1 MTEAEILEKINK
13 KQNELEESRSAN
25 ASAEKIKGIENE
37 IEELLASLSEQS
49 TPLEKQQVYLDECAG

>member
-25 ASAEKIKGIENE
+25 VSAEKIKALEDE
-37 IEELLASLSEQS
+37 IEELLISLSNES
-49 TPLEKQQVYLDECAG
+49 TPPEKQQVYLDECSG

>member
-25 ASAEKIKGIENE
+25 ASAEKIKAIENE

>member
-13 KQNELEESRSAN
+13 KQNELEESRSRN
-25 ASAEKIKGIENE
+25 ASEERIKVLETE
-37 IEELLASLSEQS
+37 IEELLSSLSNQS